1 VDQGGAFVPLNKA
14 KIGTLLI
21 TATMILLLTGGTVH
35 HSQSAHHSAA
45 ASRDGVPEDAPQL
58 ENRKRAAKLER
69 YFMLQT
75 AFEAE
80 NAIFEAM
87 RTQTVQQIEE
97 SMEQGRKVKEIG
109 RELGWLEREVDP
121 DYPRR
126 ELENRLKGAKAV
138 IADGQKL
145 LLHYK
150 KRNDPQYEA
159 FLQLNAYKSERLAQ
173 LEKEAE
179 EQSKAIP
186 ELLKELE
193 ELMKMTE
200 LKLAV

>member
-1 VDQGGAFVPLNKA
+1 MPVNKA

-21 TATMILLLTGGTVH
+21 IAAVLLLTGGTVH
-35 HSQSAHHSAA
+35 HSQLAHDSAA
-45 ASRDGVPEDAPQL
+45 VNQDEFTEEAPQL
-58 ENRKRAAKLER
+58 EKRERAAKLER
-69 YFMLQT
+69 YVMLQN

-80 NAIFEAM
+80 NAKFEAM
-87 RTQTVQQIEE
+87 PAQTVHQIEE

-109 RELGWLEREVDP
+109 RELGLLEREVDP

-126 ELENRLKGAKAV
+126 ELESRLKGAKAV

-179 EQSKAIP
+179 EQSKEIP
-186 ELLKELE
+186 QLLKELE
-193 ELMKMTE
+193 ELMN
-200 LKLAV
+200 